1 MAPSREQMTLSK
13 MTILRSISVATLVVL
28 VVAYAWITLRADG
41 RMRTI
46 PFLPYWLTYHLE
58 FYIYERNALAFGLL
72 AIFGAGAVVGLRLEW
87 QAVSFALC
95 LAAPFAKDFAQ
106 IFVLTRHFNWTAT
119 CWGIGG
125 ALVGWGATAALLR
138 WRLAS

>member
-1 MAPSREQMTLSK
+1 MTA
-13 MTILRSISVATLVVL
+13 SVVRAVSWTALVVL
-28 VVAYAWITLRADG
+28 VCAYAWITLRADG

-87 QAVSFALC
+87 QVLSFALC
-95 LAAPFAKDFAQ
+95 LAAPFVKDFAQ

-119 CWGIGG
+119 MWGIGG

-138 WRLAS
+138 EMKAES

>member
-1 MAPSREQMTLSK
+1 MTSSV
-13 MTILRSISVATLVVL
+13 IRAISVAALVVL

-46 PFLPYWLTYHLE
+46 PFLPYWMTYHLE
-58 FYIYERNALAFGLL
+58 FYTMERNALAFGVL
-72 AIFGAGAVVGLRLEW
+72 AMFGAGAVAGLRLEW
-87 QAVSFALC
+87 QALSFALC
-95 LAAPFAKDFAQ
+95 LAAPFVKDFAQ

-119 CWGIGG
+119 MWGMGG

-138 WRLAS
+138 SMKCEG

>member
-1 MAPSREQMTLSK
+1 MTLGK
-13 MTILRSISVATLVVL
+13 MVIIRAISVAALVVL

-58 FYIYERNALAFGLL
+58 FYTMERNALAFGLL

-87 QAVSFALC
+87 KALSFALC
-95 LAAPFAKDFAQ
+95 LAAPFVKDFAQ

-125 ALVGWGATAALLR
+125 ALVGWVATAVLLR
-138 WRLAS
+138 GMKLDE

>member
-1 MAPSREQMTLSK
+1 MQAVTTGVIRA
-13 MTILRSISVATLVVL
+13 ISVAALVVL

-58 FYIYERNALAFGLL
+58 FYTMERNALAFGLL

-87 QAVSFALC
+87 QALSFALC
-95 LAAPFAKDFAQ
+95 LAAPFVKDFAQ

-119 CWGIGG
+119 MWGIGG
-125 ALVGWGATAALLR
+125 ALVGWVATAALLR
-138 WRLAS
+138 GMKLET